1 MISVKSTGSFKK
13 LESFL
18 KKMSSEDYFKVLDAL
33 GQRGVAAL
41 ASATPVDSGLTSQSW
56 AYEVTHARGKHS
68 IEWYNTN
75 INNGVNIAII
85 LQYGHGTG
93 TGGWVKGYDYINPA
107 IRPVFDQIADEVWK
121 QVKNA

>member
-1 MISVKSTGSFKK
+1 MITVKSTGSFKK

-18 KKMSSEDYFKVLDAL
+18 KKMSDEEAFRVLDSL
-33 GQRGVAAL
+33 GQQGVVAL
-41 ASATPVDSGLTSQSW
+41 AGATPIDTGLTRQSW
-56 AYEVTHARGKHS
+56 AYEVEHKKGSHTLIWK
-68 IEWYNTN
+68 NTN
-75 INNGVNIAII
+75 VHNGVNVAII

-93 TGGWVKGYDYINPA
+93 TGGWVQGYDYINPA